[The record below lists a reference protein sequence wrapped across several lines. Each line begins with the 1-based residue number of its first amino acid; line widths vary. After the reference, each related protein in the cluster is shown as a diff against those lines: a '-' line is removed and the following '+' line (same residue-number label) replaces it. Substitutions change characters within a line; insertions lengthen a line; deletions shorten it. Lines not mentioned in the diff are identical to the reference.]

1 MKVLHTL
8 WGLLVDDRRL
18 ASILMIAL
26 LLSAIS
32 SLVLREF
39 FLGAVL
45 IWGGLIV
52 SLVVSVEHQLKLKMK
67 KLK

>member
-1 MKVLHTL
+1 MRVLQTL